1 MNEGPGLHLFT
12 SNRLEALADALGD
25 NIQSYAGPP
34 LASETIMVQS
44 KGMQKWLSLTLAS
57 KLGICAN
64 CEFPF
69 PNSLVQQFFS
79 LIPENRNGSPLF
91 QREVLCF
98 RILQLLPDL
107 FHLPVF
113 SPLENYL
120 GKETSSLKSFQLARH
135 LANLFDQYTIYRPD
149 MLLDWDQ
156 GGEGG
161 WQAELWR
168 KIGFSSS
175 VPHRA
180 SLQRKFLSL
189 CRNGAVED
197 DKIPNKISIFGVST
211 LPLFH
216 IEMLAAAAKF
226 SSVHLYLLNPSRE
239 YWFDII
245 STKAGAR
252 KEVQALPPGVPSF
265 DVLHYET
272 GHPLLASL
280 GTTGSEFFG
289 MLFDHCDFQEHSL
302 FEAPEEKNL
311 LSTLQVDIH
320 LCRNHNGSEKV
331 HIHPRD
337 DSLQIHSCHTP
348 LREMEVLRDF
358 ILSCFENIPGLLAS
372 EILVMTPDIEKYA
385 PYITAVFDSL
395 EDATQKITYTI
406 ADRSHCECNRIARY
420 FFDILALRKSR
431 FEVSRIIDLL
441 QSPEIQKRFDI
452 QGQDLELLCHWLAET
467 RIRWGISSEDRA
479 ARGLPDYPENS
490 WKAGLDRLLLGYAL
504 PGDGEHLFKGIL
516 PYDDMEGNST
526 LLLGKFA
533 EFITVLSDA
542 VPAMEKMVS
551 LQSWVDWLKSLLEG
565 FFLPEID
572 SEGEFL
578 EVESALHELSR
589 AGELGDFDQTIDID
603 SIEAFLMEKLTGPS
617 TASGRFLSGGVTFC
631 AMLPMRS
638 IPFRIIAIAGLNDG
652 VFPRR
657 ATPLNFDLMADA
669 PRRGDRS
676 LRHEDRYLFLET
688 LISARDKLFISYL
701 GQNTRDNSQIPP
713 SVVVSEM
720 LDYLESNYAIV
731 DSAATV
737 TDHVLFRHPLQ
748 AFDPL
753 YFQKGSRL
761 NSYSSENLAALLS
774 ACNVTRIETSPMA
787 PLPIPEE
794 EWKNIELSQFL
805 TFFRHPA
812 RYFLRK
818 RLGVFPEENSAV
830 LEDREPFFLK
840 GLERY
845 ELGNFLT
852 ENVLKDENPEENY
865 PVIRERGILPHGVLG
880 KMAFNELT
888 SEAGSLAVRVRNAT
902 EGEAETVIDVSGKV
916 EDFHLSG
923 RVAGI
928 YGDTLVRYRF
938 ARNKAVD
945 QLKVWLEL
953 AVLKAF
959 LGTEAPVRSV
969 VIGTDGGWEYGLHPE
984 SEQILREL
992 LQLYWRGLTLPL
1004 AFFPETSLSFV
1015 RALKRTPDDPEKALE
1030 AARKIWE
1037 ADPFRR
1043 GESEDPYYELCFQDG
1058 DPLNEEFQSLASL
1071 IYQPMLAFQKG
1082 L

>member
-1 MNEGPGLHLFT
+1 MNEGIGLHLFT
-12 SNRLEALADALGD
+12 SNCLENLADALGD
-25 NIQSYAGPP
+25 NIQSYAAPP

-44 KGMQKWLSLTLAS
+44 KGMQKWLSLTLAR

-107 FHLPVF
+107 LHFPVF

-120 GKETSSLKSFQLARH
+120 GEEISSLKSFQLARH

-175 VPHRA
+175 APHRA
-180 SLQRKFLSL
+180 SLQREFLSL
-189 CRNGAVED
+189 CRNGSVKD
-197 DKIPNKISIFGVST
+197 GKIPKKISIFGVST

-226 SSVHLYLLNPSRE
+226 SSVHLYLLNPCRE

-252 KEVQALPPGVPSF
+252 KEARALPPGVPSF

-289 MLFDHCDFQEHSL
+289 MLFDHCDFQEHSF
-302 FEAPEEKNL
+302 FEARAEKTL
-311 LSTLQVDIH
+311 LSTLQGDIH
-320 LCRNHNGSEKV
+320 LCRSHNGSEKFN
-331 HIHPRD
+331 IHPRD

-348 LREMEVLRDF
+348 LREMEVLHDF
-358 ILSCFENIPGLLAS
+358 LLSCFENIPGLLAS
-372 EILVMTPDIEKYA
+372 DILVMTPDLEKYA
-385 PYITAVFDSL
+385 PYITAVFDSV
-395 EDATQKITYTI
+395 EDVTRKIPYTI

-431 FEVSRIIDLL
+431 FEASRIIDLL

-452 QGQDLELLCHWLAET
+452 QGQDLELLCHWLGET

-479 ARGLPDYPENS
+479 ARGLPDYPDNS

-504 PGDGEHLFKGIL
+504 PGDGQHLFNGIL
-516 PYDDMEGNST
+516 PYEDMEGNST

-533 EFITVLSDA
+533 EFITSLSKS
-542 VPAMEKMVS
+542 VPAMDKMFS
-551 LQSWVDWLKSLLEG
+551 LQGWVKWLKSILEG
-565 FFLPEID
+565 FFLPETD

-578 EVESALHELSR
+578 EVESTFHELSR
-589 AGELGDFDQTIDID
+589 AGDLGGFDQTIDID
-603 SIEAFLMEKLTGPS
+603 SVEAFLMEKLTAPS

-638 IPFRIIAIAGLNDG
+638 IPFRIIAIAGLNEG

-657 ATPLNFDLMADA
+657 ATPLNFDLMADS

-688 LISARDKLFISYL
+688 LISARDKLFISFL
-701 GQNTRDNSQIPP
+701 GQNIRDNSQVQP
-713 SVVVSEM
+713 SIVVSEM
-720 LDYLESNYAIV
+720 LDYLDSNYAIV
-731 DSAATV
+731 DSAGTV
-737 TDHVLFRHPLQ
+737 TDHVLSRHPLQ

-753 YFQKGSRL
+753 YFLKESRL
-761 NSYSSENLAALLS
+761 KSYSSENLAALLS
-774 ACNVTRIETSPMA
+774 ACNVTRLATSPMA
-787 PLPIPEE
+787 PLPIPKE

-805 TFFRHPA
+805 TFFRHPI
-812 RYFLRK
+812 RYFLQQ
-818 RLGVFPEENSAV
+818 RLGVFPDEQSAV
-830 LEDREPFFLK
+830 LDDREPFFLK

-852 ENVLKDENPEENY
+852 ENILKDGNPAENFPL
-865 PVIRERGILPHGVLG
+865 IREQGILPHGVLG
-880 KMAFNELT
+880 KMAFDELT
-888 SEAGSLAVRVRNAT
+888 REAASLAARVRIAT
-902 EGEAETVIDVSGKV
+902 QGEVEKVVDISGEV
-916 EDFHLSG
+916 ENFHLSG

-945 QLKVWLEL
+945 QVKAWLEL

-959 LGTEAPVRSV
+959 LGTEAPARSV
-969 VIGTDGGWEYGLHPE
+969 VIGTDGDWEYRLHPE
-984 SEQILREL
+984 SVQILREF

-1015 RALKRTPDDPEKALE
+1015 RALNRKPDEPEQALE

-1037 ADPFRR
+1037 ADPFRH
-1043 GESEDPYYELCFQDG
+1043 GESEDPYYELCFYDS
-1058 DPLNEEFQSLASL
+1058 DPLNEEFQSLAL
-1071 IYQPMLAFQKG
+1071 QIYRPMLAFQKG